1 MMRSNTVN
9 VRINVSPGHL
19 FEFLADPNNLPK
31 WAVGFCRAIRRDGDR
46 WSVQT
51 SHGEVIV
58 RYVTQAGLGVIDFYI
73 SPAPRIEMAA
83 FSRVV
88 PNGDGAEYVFTQFQV
103 PGMPD
108 DVFEAQVIAL
118 REELVVLKALMHAQA
133 ACRA

>member
-1 MMRSNTVN
+1 MRSNTEHVT
-9 VRINVSPGHL
+9 INASPGHL

-46 WSVQT
+46 WCVQT
-51 SHGEVIV
+51 SQGEVMV
-58 RYVTQAGLGVIDFYI
+58 RYVTHPDLGVVDFYI
-73 SPAPRIEMAA
+73 CPAPGIEMAA

-88 PNGDGAEYVFTQFQV
+88 PNGDGAEYVFTQFQA

-108 DVFEAQVIAL
+108 DVFEAQVSAL
-118 REELVVLKALMHAQA
+118 KEELVVLRALMHAQA